1 MRANERIMA
10 EQNKKRSTF
19 MIEHPLR
26 HLPSIK
32 EIQDAPEFKALEMEM
47 DVFFLTELV
56 KRLVNDL
63 RKNLLEGVVP
73 SQNLSKSLV
82 KADILKSLK
91 EEVERLSHPSPRR
104 VINGTGVV
112 LHTNLGRARLGEKV
126 AAAVTEVAKNYS
138 TLEFDLETGE
148 RGSRHSDVERLLSLI
163 TGAEAAM
170 VVNNNAAAVYLIL
183 RALGKGKEVIVSR
196 GELVE
201 IGGSFRISSIME
213 ESDTKLVEV
222 GTTNKT
228 HLYDYENALTDNT
241 AILLKVHKSNFAIT
255 GFTEEVGGADL
266 SKLAKKHGLIYYED
280 LGSGAV
286 FNYAT
291 NGVGTDPAITYE
303 LTKETDLLSASG
315 DKLFGGPQAGIILGK
330 KVWIDQLKKHQLARV
345 LRVDK
350 MTLSAMNETLKAYL
364 NSKTLKE
371 NIPTISDIC
380 EEPERIKWRALRF
393 IERLE
398 ATHFE
403 CHCERTTSR
412 VGGGT
417 LPTVELKSLAVTLQ
431 HEKYTPQQL
440 SRKLRRH
447 KVPIISY
454 LQHEKVWL
462 DLRTISETE
471 VEEIIKALKALD

>member
-1 MRANERIMA
+1 MV
-10 EQNKKRSTF
+10 EQ
-19 MIEHPLR
+19 PLR

-32 EIQDAPEFKALEMEM
+32 ELQDSHVFKALETEM
-47 DVFFLTELV
+47 DVFFLTEIV
-56 KRLVNDL
+56 KRLVNEL
-63 RKNLLEGVVP
+63 RKSLLEGVAP
-73 SQNLSKSLV
+73 SQELSKEFI
-82 KADILKSLK
+82 KTNILRDLT
-91 EEVERLSHPSPRR
+91 EEVKRVSHPSPKR

-126 AAAVTEVAKNYS
+126 TEAVKEVAQNYS

-148 RGSRHSDVERLLSLI
+148 RGSRHSDVERLISLI

-213 ESDTKLVEV
+213 ESDATLIEV

-228 HLYDYENALTDNT
+228 HLYDYERALTDQT

-255 GFTEEVGGADL
+255 GFTEEVSGEAL
-266 SKLAKKHGLIYYED
+266 SQLAQKHGVIYYED

-286 FNYAT
+286 FNYAEK
-291 NGVGTDPAITYE
+291 GIGSDPAITYE
-303 LTKETDLLSASG
+303 MTKETDLISASG

-330 KVWIDQLKKHQLARV
+330 KVWIDRLKKHQLARV

-350 MTLSAMNETLKAYL
+350 MTLAAMNATLKAYL
-364 NSKTLKE
+364 KPETLTE
-371 NIPTISDIC
+371 HVPTIADIC
-380 EEPERIKWRALRF
+380 ETAEQIKWRSLNL
-393 IERLE
+393 IGKLE
-398 ATHFE
+398 DTSFLS
-403 CHCERTTSR
+403 HCEPTISR

-417 LPTVELKSLAVTLQ
+417 LPTVELPSFAVTLE
-431 HEKYTPQQL
+431 HGKYSPQQL
-440 SRKLRRH
+440 SRKLRGH
-447 KVPIISY
+447 KIPIIST
-454 LQHEKVWL
+454 LQQEKVWL
-462 DLRTISETE
+462 DLRTINE
-471 VEEIIKALKALD
+471 VELDEIIAVLKALD